1 VRILLLWCCLAAAAW
16 GQVVGN
22 DPTPLE
28 PGVFRLQYSFYASNG
43 KQRFDNQGRL
53 TINLSQHQ
61 DLHQLRVAAG
71 LAPNLDF
78 FVQAGE
84 GLVQSEHEDDGRLT
98 HPIAAAGDDDVI
110 FGLRW
115 RIINEENLQLAWL
128 VQPSFSSGPIEV
140 EPGEQLGVGLGYNA
154 LTQILVLR
162 QDFDRFSLWTE
173 GFYSFPLGDKPG
185 ALRTWGS
192 NLALGYLIG
201 DSVQPTLE
209 LTYVSS
215 QPGDIRYLGAALG
228 VSWTISEQ
236 WSVSAALQQ
245 TLAGSNVDKVL
256 RPMFIVNFTP

>member
-1 VRILLLWCCLAAAAW
+1 MRVLLLWFCLALAAR

-28 PGVFRLQYSFYASNG
+28 PGQFRLQYSFYSSNG
-43 KQRFDNQGRL
+43 QQAFDDKGRL
-53 TINLSQHQ
+53 SIKLGQHS

-71 LAPNLDF
+71 LVPNVDF

-84 GLVQSEHEDDGRLT
+84 GMLWREDDSRFS
-98 HPIAAAGDDDVI
+98 HPVAAAGDDDVVL
-110 FGLRW
+110 GLRW
-115 RIINEENLQLAWL
+115 RLVNEDDLKLAWL
-128 VQPSFSSGPIEV
+128 VQPSFSSGPIDI
-140 EPGEQLGVGLGYNA
+140 EPGEQLGIGLGYDA
-154 LTQILVLR
+154 LTQSLVLR

-173 GFYSFPLGDKPG
+173 GFYSFPLDDNPG
-185 ALRTWGS
+185 AVRTWGG

-215 QPGDIRYLGAALG
+215 QPGDIRFLGLALG

-245 TLAGSNVDKVL
+245 TLTGSNIDQVT
-256 RPMFIVNFTP
+256 RPMFILNFMP